1 MLESVLYYLSTK
13 GEEVVND
20 LKEKIDMKK
29 IYTKHAKGL
38 ISVALYH
45 RIFEKSQQL

>member
-29 IYTKHAKGL
+29 KKKIGIKESSFRL
-38 ISVALYH
+38 IRS
-45 RIFEKSQQL
+45 ISNS